1 MKSTKPPQT
10 NPVTAQSIQ
19 RLNSCSDAGKLQS
32 AAVAR
37 WRGSE
42 GMLMFAVICC
52 NQETNI
58 GGSQNELT
66 HFCMGAFIKNELL
79 KFCLQIGLICLEH
92 GWSDDPSK
100 MVHLNIMFG
109 AYPRL

>member
-1 MKSTKPPQT
+1 
-10 NPVTAQSIQ
+10 
-19 RLNSCSDAGKLQS
+19 
-32 AAVAR
+32 
-37 WRGSE
+37 
-42 GMLMFAVICC
+42 MLMFAVICC
-52 NQETNI
+52 NQETNM

-66 HFCMGAFIKNELL
+66 HFCMRAFIKNELL

-92 GWSDDPSK
+92 GWSDDPSI